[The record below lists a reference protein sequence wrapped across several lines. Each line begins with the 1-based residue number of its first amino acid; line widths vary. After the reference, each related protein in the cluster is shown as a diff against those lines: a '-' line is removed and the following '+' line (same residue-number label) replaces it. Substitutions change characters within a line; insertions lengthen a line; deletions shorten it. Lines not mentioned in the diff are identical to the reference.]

1 MGVNAQTIPGNARGD
16 DIGDDGFHLTG
27 QGTAVCVAQHNPT
40 RARVHRGLQTCDG
53 IVWVRLITIEKMFR
67 VKQRL
72 APLGHT
78 MRDRG
83 RNRFDVFIQ
92 RDAQGRGH
100 VKIMCF
106 THQTHRWCARVQNR
120 GQHIIIFGGP
130 ARTFGHAK
138 CGKLGVCVWT
148 CLKKCAVGWVCAG
161 PAPFDVINAKIIQRP
176 RECLFFVGGKL
187 HPLGLLSIAQG
198 GVVDV

>member
-1 MGVNAQTIPGNARGD
+1 MGVNTQTIPGNARGD
-16 DIGDDGFHLTG
+16 DIGNDGFHLAR
-27 QGTAVCVAQHNPT
+27 QGTAVGVAQHNPT
-40 RARVHRGLQTCDG
+40 CPCVHRGLQTCDG
-53 IVWVRLITIEKMFR
+53 IVWVRLIAIEKMFR

-83 RNRFDVFIQ
+83 GNRFDIFIQ
-92 RDAQGRGH
+92 RDAQGRCD

-120 GQHIIIFGGP
+120 GQHIIISGGP
-130 ARTFGHAK
+130 ARTFCHAK
-138 CGKLGVCVWT
+138 CGELGVCVGT
-148 CLKKCAVGWVCAG
+148 CLKKCAVGGVGAR
-161 PAPFDVINAKIIQRP
+161 PAAFDVINAKIIQRP